1 MLAGG
6 GSGFVTKDSVTVPAG
21 SVLRIDSSQQGNKF
35 TFSVSSVTAENKSW
49 LVNSTAG
56 QDGVGYE
63 DKEKEMKGGDGYSG
77 GGFGRNNT
85 GGRDGSDGECDGQED
100 DMCGAGS
107 NILITELSTRHFNLS
122 PGDAGRGAYRGGGG
136 GGGVLVNQRGPARLA
151 GTSYGAA
158 SGGEDRVNDNIGCV
172 LIDIKQRDIREVV
185 TTTTTITTPTSPTTA
200 TTATTTHDTTI
211 YSSSSIKSSTVSHP
225 SSLSSTTE
233 SINTTDSI

>member
-77 GGFGRNNT
+77 GGFGRDNT
-85 GGRDGSDGECDGQED
+85 GGRDGSDGECDGQE

-185 TTTTTITTPTSPTTA
+185 TTTTTITTPTSPTT
-200 TTATTTHDTTI
+200 
-211 YSSSSIKSSTVSHP
+211 
-225 SSLSSTTE
+225 LSSTTE